1 MQPRIDQGYLT
12 NKRQPKFKIIT
23 TFIFIGLDGEVIFR
37 YGSLSPMAVGSFY
50 FWMLGFAICSSGLG
64 AKNKDQSI
72 GMRRIVTQVANVDV
86 GVRVFLPVVSARR
99 GYRLWRLDAAL
110 GEKRPAEGGNLS
122 FGDGVA
128 RFGWQ

>member
-1 MQPRIDQGYLT
+1 
-12 NKRQPKFKIIT
+12 KIRT
-23 TFIFIGLDGEVIFR
+23 KALGCAA
-37 YGSLSPMAVGSFY
+37 LSPKLQTL
-50 FWMLGFAICSSGLG
+50 MLA
-64 AKNKDQSI
+64 
-72 GMRRIVTQVANVDV
+72 
-86 GVRVFLPVVSARR
+86 RVFLPVVSARR

>member
-1 MQPRIDQGYLT
+1 MQPRIDQGHLT

-37 YGSLSPMAVGSFY
+37 YGSLSPMAVGSFH

-72 GMRRIVTQVANVDV
+72 GMRRIVTQVADVD
-86 GVRVFLPVVSARR
+86 VSARVFTR
-99 GYRLWRLDAAL
+99 RFSTPRLPALAFGCCL

>member
-1 MQPRIDQGYLT
+1 MQPRIDQGHLT

-37 YGSLSPMAVGSFY
+37 YGSLSPMAVGSFH

-72 GMRRIVTQVANVDV
+72 GMRRIVTQVADVD
-86 GVRVFLPVVSARR
+86 VSARVFTR
-99 GYRLWRLDAAL
+99 RFSTPRLPAL
-110 GEKRPAEGGNLS
+110 A
-122 FGDGVA
+122 FGCCP
-128 RFGWQ
+128 W